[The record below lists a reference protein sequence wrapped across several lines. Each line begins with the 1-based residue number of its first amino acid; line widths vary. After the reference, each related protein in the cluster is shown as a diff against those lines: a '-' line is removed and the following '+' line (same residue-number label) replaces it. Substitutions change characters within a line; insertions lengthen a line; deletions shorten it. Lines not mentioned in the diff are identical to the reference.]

1 MKMKEPDFKP
11 HALLMCIKHSQPG
24 SVAICEDAMKFGYTL
39 ALRHL
44 TDDLGK
50 VKDDLVKARTKANLP
65 Q

>member
-1 MKMKEPDFKP
+1 MKEPDFKP

-24 SVAICEDAMKFGYTL
+24 SVAICEDSMKLGYAL

-44 TDDLGK
+44 GDELEK
-50 VKDDLVKARTKANLP
+50 AKDELIKSREKANSP